1 MTFNMYGTGGVG
13 RHRRRQNQQRRRAA
27 WVVVFLIA
35 LAGTSFW
42 WGAETERTS
51 QLAFKEKASE
61 LEKQRAGL
69 DNMITNLRSEVQS
82 TQVRYQQLEAKYL
95 QEVPQ
100 GEFKNLTDLV
110 RKQLNAG
117 IKPERLAFV
126 IDAARPPKNC
136 TDPAVKRFV
145 VKTPVYNGPHGTV
158 SFGNGVVT
166 VTGEGAAAINA
177 GGMPEAWYDPGKPVK
192 IVFIEIGGKRTV
204 KEGLLPVQHSLVIGN
219 KEYRFT
225 VAAGER
231 SFISVTSDSCDYP

>member
-13 RHRRRQNQQRRRAA
+13 RHRRRQQQKRRKVM
-27 WVVVFLIA
+27 WIFLFLLA

-51 QLAFKEKASE
+51 QMAFKEKASS
-61 LEKQRAGL
+61 LEKERAGL
-69 DNMITNLRSEVQS
+69 ENMITTLRSEVQS
-82 TQVRYQQLEAKYL
+82 TQVRYQQLEAKYQ

-100 GEFKNLTDLV
+100 GAFKNLTDLV

-136 TDPAVKRFV
+136 SEVSVKRFV
-145 VKTPVYNGPHGTV
+145 VKTPVYSGPHGTV

-166 VTGEGAAAINA
+166 VTGEGAAATS
-177 GGMPEAWYDPGKPVK
+177 GSGMPEAWYDPGKPVK
-192 IVFIEIGGKRTV
+192 IIFIEIGGKQTV
-204 KEGLLPVQHSLVIGN
+204 KEGLLPIQHSLVVGS